1 MANEVATK
9 PTTTLS
15 SFMTAPKIKAKIVD
29 MVGTID
35 APRFISSVVSAVTAN
50 PDVAECTQPS
60 ILNAALL
67 GESLKL
73 SPSPQLGQFYIV
85 PYKNKKSGTTEAQ
98 FQLGY
103 KGYVQLAIRSGQ
115 YRKLNVLEIK
125 EGELIKWDP
134 LNEEIVVDIIPD
146 ENVRSSARTVG
157 YYASF
162 EYTNGFKKALY
173 WTKEKM
179 LSHADKYSAAFSA
192 NAYTKTINGKKYN
205 VVSFA
210 DYEAGNYNTKDEW
223 LYSSFWY
230 KNFDVMALK
239 TMLRQLI
246 SKWGIMSVD
255 MQKAYINGTA
265 VINDISKNGIES
277 AYLDVQDEITENAN
291 GDEIGFDDEVIEV
304 PEGETA
310 VADDGLGDTPS
321 EPNF

>member
-1 MANEVATK
+1 MANEVTTK
-9 PTTTLS
+9 TMS
-15 SFMTAPKIKAKIVD
+15 SFMTTPRIKSKIVD

-50 PDVAECTQPS
+50 PAVAECTQPS

-85 PYKNKKSGTTEAQ
+85 PYKKKKDGTTEAQ

-103 KGYVQLAIRSGQ
+103 KGYIQLAIRSGQ
-115 YRKLNVLEIK
+115 YRKLNALEIK

-134 LNEEIVVDIIPD
+134 LNEEITVNLIDD
-146 ENVRSSARTVG
+146 EGERERAKTVG

-162 EYTNGFKKALY
+162 EYTNGFKKTLY
-173 WTKEKM
+173 WTKERM
-179 LSHADKYSAAFSA
+179 ISHADKYSAAFSA
-192 NAYTKTINGKKYN
+192 NAYTKSINGKKYN

-255 MQKAYINGTA
+255 MQKAYMNDAA
-265 VINDISKNGIES
+265 VINDISKNGIDS
-277 AYLDVQDEITENAN
+277 TYIDVQDEIIDNAN
-291 GDEIGFDDEVIEV
+291 GEEIGFDDISIE
-304 PEGETA
+304 EEEEQKD
-310 VADDGLGDTPS
+310 DDGLGDIPVA
-321 EPNF
+321 PGF

>member
-1 MANEVATK
+1 MANEV
-9 PTTTLS
+9 TTTMS
-15 SFMTAPKIKAKIVD
+15 SFMTAPKIKSKIIE
-29 MVGTID
+29 MVGSID
-35 APRFISSVVSAVTAN
+35 APRFISSVVSAVTSN
-50 PDVAECTQPS
+50 PAVAECTQPS

-85 PYKNKKSGTTEAQ
+85 PYKNTKKGVTEAQ

-115 YRKLNVLEIK
+115 YRRLNVLEIK

-134 LNEEIVVDIIPD
+134 LNEEITVDLISD
-146 ENVRSSARTVG
+146 ESLRTQTKTIG

-162 EYTNGFKKALY
+162 EYTNGFKKTLY

-179 LSHADKYSAAFSA
+179 LSHADRYSAAFSV
-192 NAYTKTINGKKYN
+192 NAYTKTIKNKKYN
-205 VVSFA
+205 IVSYA
-210 DYEAGNYNTKDEW
+210 DYEAGKYDKKEEW

-255 MQKAYINGTA
+255 MQRAYISDTA
-265 VINDISKNGIES
+265 VINDISGNSIDTS
-277 AYLDVQDEITENAN
+277 YIDMQNEISENAN
-291 GDEIGFDDEVIEV
+291 VEEIGFENTSDDDVIAEIKDNDDLNNT
-304 PEGETA
+304 PE
-310 VADDGLGDTPS
+310 